1 MVRPDDHD
9 GPDDQHPAYARL
21 FQSWMI
27 LVLLVLCMA
36 LLQYLL
42 LKVTG

>member
-1 MVRPDDHD
+1 MAHSDDHD
-9 GPDDQHPAYARL
+9 GPDDLSPAYARL
-21 FQSWMI
+21 FQAWMI

-42 LKVTG
+42 LKVTR